1 MPRAASTSAPADEI
15 IDLLAAGPRTGYH
28 PDSLRRLMHSD
39 DPPPL
44 FKRRGKW
51 VVSTS
56 ALDAWAARRDAA
68 EAAS

>member
-1 MPRAASTSAPADEI
+1 MPRASTSAPVDEV

-28 PDSLRRLMHSD
+28 PDSLRRLLKSD

-51 VVSTS
+51 VVS
-56 ALDAWAARRDAA
+56 AAKLDAWVARRDAA